1 MWISVSR
8 GDGGSLWLVHAS
20 THTGTAQEPA
30 MTNFPARYAE
40 LPKLIGPLPREASAP
55 MAGLMYGCDALQA
68 LDQFSAES
76 A

>member
-1 MWISVSR
+1 
-8 GDGGSLWLVHAS
+8 
-20 THTGTAQEPA
+20 

-40 LPKLIGPLPREASAP
+40 LPKLIGPLAREASAP